1 MSDPV
6 FKIVLQGV
14 DAGASSSVDK
24 MVEKLNKAKETT
36 KRWND
41 ERAKLARQDRTDKFR
56 QLSDEEKLLKLRE
69 RQVQIEQ
76 RLERATRSGN
86 QVRTS
91 ALRLAAAR
99 NRASMGGLSQA
110 GGGGIGAAGDFV
122 GAVTGGLG
130 GIGGFVGGSLGATAG
145 VAIAGIGY
153 ALNRA
158 VQSTVAFADNID
170 DAADLMGLTR
180 VQLLKLQRAAGAAG
194 VSSGVPMA
202 ALSALASAR
211 GSAMAGD
218 ENALASFRKFGISKS
233 TLSGDTDNLSLAMAI
248 QRSLGAGGMQSG
260 DRNPLASLLGR
271 RPERALAVLKAMQGM
286 SISDPSGT
294 EADFAKLAATE
305 AKFQDLVNRWKLL
318 MVNVSAS
325 LFRAS
330 EAVAPYVAKA
340 FPKSI
345 GAFSL
350 VSALNPDS
358 SALPLSPEAQARK
371 DARMR
376 RTASG
381 ELISRATSAA
391 SGGMGVP
398 QSDSLARIGLYRGG
412 IDPARADILRSQLE
426 TLRSINQNTAQT
438 VVKIEGNWK

>member
-110 GGGGIGAAGDFV
+110 GGGGGGAGDFV
-122 GAVTGGLG
+122 GAATGGLSGLG
-130 GIGGFVGGSLGATAG
+130 GLAGGPVGALAGAA
-145 VAIAGIGY
+145 VASIGY
-153 ALNRA
+153 ALTKA
-158 VQSTVAFADNID
+158 VRGAVEFADNISD
-170 DAADLMGLTR
+170 LADQTGLTR
-180 VQLLKLQRAAGAAG
+180 VQILKLQRAAGAAG
-194 VSSGVPMA
+194 VSGGVPLA
-202 ALSALASAR
+202 ALSALSAAR

-218 ENALASFRKFGISKS
+218 ENALASFKKFGVGKGALAS
-233 TLSGDTDNLSLAMAI
+233 DTDNLSLAMAI
-248 QRSLGAGGMQSG
+248 QRSLGAGGMTAG
-260 DRNPLASLLGR
+260 DRVPLGNIFGR
-271 RPERALAVLKAMQGM
+271 RPERALAVLKSLQGM
-286 SISDPSGT
+286 SLSDPSGI
-294 EADFAKLAATE
+294 ESDLAKLDQVK
-305 AKFQDLVNRWKLL
+305 AKFEDVVNRWKLL
-318 MVNVSAS
+318 MVNLSAA
-325 LFRAS
+325 LFRAAD
-330 EAVAPYVAKA
+330 EVKPLLPKL
-340 FPKSI
+340 FPKIAALSSI
-345 GAFSL
+345 Y
-350 VSALNPDS
+350 SAWNPDS

-371 DARMR
+371 DARMK
-376 RTASG
+376 RTATN
-381 ELISRATSAA
+381 ELIARASSSMTTGVS
-391 SGGMGVP
+391 VP

-412 IDPARADILRSQLE
+412 VDPARADILRSQLE
-426 TLRSINQNTAQT
+426 TLRSINQNTVKT
-438 VVKIEGNWK
+438 VVAIEGSWK